1 MSALMI
7 SQASFHCPDTAR
19 AHSVCY
25 TGQKKNQQKAP
36 FLLPDNS
43 SAIGFVGTDF
53 LSCLSNSHTVQGSS
67 SLQGI
72 FWEKK
77 KAIHYALK
85 KKVNQMLRPR
95 SSLFI

>member
-7 SQASFHCPDTAR
+7 SQAHFTVQTLPELTVFVILD
-19 AHSVCY
+19 
-25 TGQKKNQQKAP
+25 QKNKKKKKKKHL

-67 SLQGI
+67 SLQGT
-72 FWEKK
+72 F
-77 KAIHYALK
+77 
-85 KKVNQMLRPR
+85 
-95 SSLFI
+95 